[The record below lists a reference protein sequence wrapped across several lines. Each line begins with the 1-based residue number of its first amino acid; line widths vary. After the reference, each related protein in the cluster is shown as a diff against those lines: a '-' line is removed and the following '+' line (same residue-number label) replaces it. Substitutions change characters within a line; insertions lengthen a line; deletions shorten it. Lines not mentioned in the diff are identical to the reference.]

1 MKILLFGKDGQVG
14 QELQR
19 TLLPMGEVIALGRA
33 QADFSDLACL
43 RDILQAQSPGIIV
56 NAAAYTAVD
65 KAETEP
71 EAAFKINAE
80 AVAVLAAYALD
91 QRALL
96 VHYSTDYV
104 FDGSKP
110 DPCLETDGANPLNVY
125 GRSKLAGEKAILD
138 SGCKALIF
146 RTSWVFSAHGANFV
160 KTILRLARERDSIG
174 IVADQYGAPT
184 SAELIAD
191 VTAHAI
197 VGYASGRI
205 TAGLYHLTASGATSW
220 HGFACHVLERARA
233 NGAALTLESANIR
246 AIATEDYP
254 LPAQRP
260 RNSCLDCHR
269 LAAGLGLQLPDWKI
283 HVNRAVDQLTRS
295 EITR

>member
-14 QELQR
+14 RELQR
-19 TLLPMGEVIALGRA
+19 TLLPLGEVIALGRA
-33 QADFSDLACL
+33 QADFADLARL
-43 RDILQAQSPGIIV
+43 RDILKAQSPGIIV

-65 KAETEP
+65 KAETNP
-71 EAAFKINAE
+71 EAAFKINSE

-96 VHYSTDYV
+96 VHYSTDYI
-104 FDGSKP
+104 FDGSKL
-110 DPCLETDGANPLNVY
+110 DPYRENDGANPLNAY

-138 SGCKALIF
+138 SSCKNLII

-160 KTILRLARERDSIG
+160 KTILRLARERDSLS

-197 VGYASGRI
+197 AGYASGKI
-205 TAGLYHLTASGATSW
+205 ASGLYHLTASGATSW
-220 HGFACHVLERARA
+220 HGFACHVVERALA
-233 NGAALTLESANIR
+233 NGALLTLDSSNIR

-260 RNSCLDCHR
+260 KNSCLDCHR

-283 HVNRAVDQLTRS
+283 HVNRAVDQLTRL